1 MCIHGV
7 VGIFITSSSTR
18 KRPRLFRRTLR
29 ANIALIPR
37 VGLIMHQV
45 GFELYQTT
53 VSFVVDGISFWGSQF
68 IGTEPVDRGDAPV
81 AYRLLYMFSDS
92 GSTGFE

>member
-1 MCIHGV
+1 
-7 VGIFITSSSTR
+7 
-18 KRPRLFRRTLR
+18 
-29 ANIALIPR
+29 
-37 VGLIMHQV
+37 MHQV

-68 IGTEPVDRGDAPV
+68 IGTEPVDRDDAPV